1 MLVAFKDVK
10 FAPLIAGS
18 VAGNLASGTVPEA
31 KLVAFKSVKL
41 EIHCLQ

>member
-18 VAGNLASGTVPEA
+18 VAGNLASGKVPLA
-31 KLVAFKSVKL
+31 KSSASKFVN
-41 EIHCLQ
+41 